1 MVKKKEEMKKFFTEF
16 GMGVDLHGQDVT
28 KAAARA
34 VKEAIS
40 WRSPT
45 GIVDLANIND
55 KGEPT
60 RDVLIDVIVASPYP
74 DEVNAE
80 EVLKVIPYG
89 NKQLTSIKG
98 GLKTKGMYLERMD
111 KPEAPDYIIALA
123 CVEIYIDLD

>member
-98 GLKTKGMYLERMD
+98 GLKTKGMYLEGMD
-111 KPEAPDYIIALA
+111 KPETPDYIIALA